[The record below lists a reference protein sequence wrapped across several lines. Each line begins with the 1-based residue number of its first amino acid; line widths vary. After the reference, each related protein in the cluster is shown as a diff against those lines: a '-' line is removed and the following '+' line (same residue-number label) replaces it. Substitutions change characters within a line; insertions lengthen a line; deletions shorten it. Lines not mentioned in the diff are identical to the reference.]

1 MMDFI
6 LAHVEVKHN
15 EKAHRFESEIHGM
28 LAVLVYRIVLGR
40 MLIQHTEVPPALE
53 GRGLAAK
60 LTRVALEY
68 ARNEK
73 LQVVPACSY
82 TASFMAKHPE
92 FNDLLPPPR

>member
-1 MMDFI
+1 MEFAVDQI
-6 LAHVEVKHN
+6 EVRHN
-15 EKAHRFESEIHGM
+15 PATRRFEADVHGL
-28 LAVLVYRIVLGR
+28 LAVLVYKIVPGR

-68 ARNEK
+68 ARREK

-82 TASFMAKHPE
+82 TASYMAKHPE
-92 FNDLLPPPR
+92 YNDLLPPPR

>member
-1 MMDFI
+1 MEFALDQ
-6 LAHVEVKHN
+6 VEVRHD
-15 EKAHRFESEIHGM
+15 EKALRFEATIHGL
-28 LAVLVYRIVLGR
+28 LAVLVYKIVPGR
-40 MLIQHTEVPPALE
+40 MLVQHTEVPPALE

-68 ARNEK
+68 ARKQK

-92 FNDLLPPPR
+92 YNDLLPPPR

>member
-1 MMDFI
+1 MDFV
-6 LAHVEVKHN
+6 LAQVEVKHN
-15 EKAHRFESEIHGM
+15 EKAHRFESEIQG
-28 LAVLVYRIVLGR
+28 LSAVLVYKIVPGR
-40 MLIQHTEVPPALE
+40 MLIQHTEVPPSLE

-68 ARNEK
+68 ARKEK

-92 FNDLLPPPR
+92 YNDLLPPPR

>member
-1 MMDFI
+1 MEFV
-6 LAHVEVKHN
+6 LANAEIRHN
-15 EKAHRFESEIHGM
+15 EKAHRFESENHG
-28 LAVLVYRIVLGR
+28 LLSVLVYKIVPGR
-40 MLIQHTEVPPALE
+40 MLIQHTEVPASLE

-68 ARNEK
+68 ARKEK

-92 FNDLLPPPR
+92 YNDLLPPPR

>member
-1 MMDFI
+1 MEFVLGNAEI
-6 LAHVEVKHN
+6 KHN
-15 EKAHRFESEIHGM
+15 EKAHRFESENNG
-28 LAVLVYRIVLGR
+28 LLSVLVYKIVPGR
-40 MLIQHTEVPPALE
+40 MLIQHTEVPPVLE

-68 ARNEK
+68 ARKEK

-92 FNDLLPPPR
+92 YNDLLPPPR

>member
-1 MMDFI
+1 MEFV
-6 LAHVEVKHN
+6 LAQVEVRHD
-15 EKAHRFESEIHGM
+15 EKAHRFESEVHGQS
-28 LAVLVYRIVLGR
+28 AVLVYKIVPGR

-68 ARNEK
+68 ARKEK

-92 FNDLLPPPR
+92 YNDLLPPPR

>member
-1 MMDFI
+1 MEFI
-6 LAHVEVKHN
+6 LANAEIKHN
-15 EKAHRFESEIHGM
+15 EKAHRFESENNG
-28 LAVLVYRIVLGR
+28 LLSVLVYKIVPGR
-40 MLIQHTEVPPALE
+40 MLFQHTEVPPSLE

-68 ARNEK
+68 ARKEK

-92 FNDLLPPPR
+92 YNDLLPPPR

>member
-1 MMDFI
+1 MEFV
-6 LAHVEVKHN
+6 LANAEIKHN
-15 EKAHRFESEIHGM
+15 EKAHRFESENNG
-28 LAVLVYRIVLGR
+28 LLSVLVYKIVPGR
-40 MLIQHTEVPPALE
+40 MLIQHTEVPPSLE

-68 ARNEK
+68 ARKEK

-92 FNDLLPPPR
+92 YNDLLPPPR

>member
-1 MMDFI
+1 MDFI
-6 LAHVEVKHN
+6 LAQVEVKHN
-15 EKAHRFESEIHGM
+15 EKEHRFESEIHGM
-28 LAVLVYRIVLGR
+28 SAVLVYRIVPGR
-40 MLIQHTEVPPALE
+40 MLIQHTEVPPSLE

-68 ARNEK
+68 ARKEK

-92 FNDLLPPPR
+92 YNDLLPPPR